1 MRLVL
6 SSVLLGLVWFVAVNI
21 AATLAAWTLGYF
33 LTRRPGPVGASR
45 LLPDGAS
52 RLLPDGASRFLIV
65 RLLPA
70 AVSSFFVLAVFLPAH
85 WRFEPVESDESFG
98 VVLGTAAALGLRLV
112 LGAALRALRAGLAG
126 YRFATLVRRA
136 ARREADAFVLSGLP
150 GVSLAGIWRPRI
162 LIGSE
167 ARAALTPS
175 ELDLAISHEIAH
187 RRSKDN
193 LKRFL
198 MFSSP
203 DLFRWTRM
211 ARQLEERWQA
221 EAECEADAH
230 AVRGDGH
237 RAVVLAAALVKVA
250 RLSGLTA
257 VPPITPAWTSSA
269 FHVPTLLEMRVRR
282 LVSGSAPRPAAAG
295 TAAWYGIVI
304 SAGIAAGAWLVGF
317 SDALHLI
324 TETMVTRLP

>member
-6 SSVLLGLVWFVAVNI
+6 SSVLLGLVWFVVVNAV
-21 AATLAAWTLGYF
+21 ATLAAWMLGRF
-33 LTRRPGPVGASR
+33 VTRRPGPV
-45 LLPDGAS
+45 GAS

-85 WRFEPVESDESFG
+85 WRFEPVDSDESFG
-98 VVLGTAAALGLRLV
+98 VVLATAAALGLWLV

-136 ARREADAFVLSGLP
+136 ARREAEAFVLSGLP

-203 DLFRWTRM
+203 DL
-211 ARQLEERWQA
+211 LSL
-221 EAECEADAH
+221 DA
-230 AVRGDGH
+230 G
-237 RAVVLAAALVKVA
+237 
-250 RLSGLTA
+250 
-257 VPPITPAWTSSA
+257 
-269 FHVPTLLEMRVRR
+269 
-282 LVSGSAPRPAAAG
+282 G
-295 TAAWYGIVI
+295 TAARRAL
-304 SAGIAAGAWLVGF
+304 AGRGRVRG
-317 SDALHLI
+317 
-324 TETMVTRLP
+324 

>member
-6 SSVLLGLVWFVAVNI
+6 SSVLLGLAWFVAVNA
-21 AATLAAWTLGYF
+21 AATLAAWGLGR
-33 LTRRPGPVGASR
+33 LVTRRPRPVGASW
-45 LLPDGAS
+45 LLM
-52 RLLPDGASRFLIV
+52 V

-70 AVSSFFVLAVFLPAH
+70 AASSFFVLAVFLPAH
-85 WRFEPVESDESFG
+85 WRFEPADSDETFG
-98 VVLGTAAALGLRLV
+98 VVLGTAAALGLYLV
-112 LGAALRALRAGLAG
+112 LDASWRALRAALAG
-126 YRFATLVRRA
+126 HRFAALVRRT
-136 ARREADAFVLSGLP
+136 ARLEAGDVVESFVLNGLP

-187 RRSKDN
+187 RRSLDN

-198 MFSSP
+198 MYCAP
-203 DLFRWTRM
+203 DFFGRTAV

-237 RAVVLAAALVKVA
+237 RAVVLATALVKVA
-250 RLSGLTA
+250 RLGCVGNLHAIS
-257 VPPITPAWTSSA
+257 PAWTSSA

-282 LVSGSAPRPAAAG
+282 LVSGSAPPPAAAG
-295 TAAWYGIVI
+295 TAGWSGAAT
-304 SAGIAAGAWLVGF
+304 SAGIATGVWMLGL
-317 SDALHLI
+317 SDALHVV
-324 TETMVTRLP
+324 TEVLVTRLP

>member
-6 SSVLLGLVWFVAVNI
+6 SSVLLGLAWFAAVNA
-21 AATLAAWTLGYF
+21 AATLAAWMLGRF
-33 LTRRPGPVGASR
+33 IIRRPGPFGAGR
-45 LLPDGAS
+45 LLT
-52 RLLPDGASRFLIV
+52 V

-70 AVSSFFVLAVFLPAH
+70 AASSVFVLAVFLPAH
-85 WRFEPVESDESFG
+85 WRFEPADSGESFG
-98 VVLGTAAALGLRLV
+98 FVLGALAAIGLWLVLGTSW
-112 LGAALRALRAGLAG
+112 RALRAGLAG
-126 YRFATLVRRA
+126 HRFAALVRRA
-136 ARREADAFVLSGLP
+136 AKLEVGDAFETFVLDLNGLP

-162 LIGSE
+162 LIGAE

-187 RRSKDN
+187 RRSRDN

-198 MFSSP
+198 MFCSP
-203 DLFRWTRM
+203 DFFGSTTV

-237 RAVVLAAALVKVA
+237 RAVVLATALVKVA
-250 RLSGLTA
+250 RLGGGGSLHS
-257 VPPITPAWTSSA
+257 ISPAWTSSA

-282 LVSGSAPRPAAAG
+282 LVSSSALPPVAPGNVGWSGTALGLGAAAG
-295 TAAWYGIVI
+295 V
-304 SAGIAAGAWLVGF
+304 WLLGF
-317 SDALHLI
+317 SDMLHLI
-324 TETMVTRLP
+324 TEAMVTRLP

>member
-6 SSVLLGLVWFVAVNI
+6 SSVLLGLVWFVAVN
-21 AATLAAWTLGYF
+21 AVATTAAWTLGRR
-33 LTRRPGPVGASR
+33 LTRRPGPVGARR
-45 LLPDGAS
+45 LLMA
-52 RLLPDGASRFLIV
+52 

-85 WRFEPVESDESFG
+85 WRFEPAESDESFG
-98 VVLGTAAALGLRLV
+98 VVLGTAAALGLWLV
-112 LGAALRALRAGLAG
+112 LGAAGRALRAGLAG
-126 YRFATLVRRA
+126 HRFAAVVRRA
-136 ARREADAFVLSGLP
+136 ARRDAGDAFESFVLNGLP

-175 ELDLAISHEIAH
+175 ELDLAIAHEIAH
-187 RRSKDN
+187 RRSQDN

-198 MFSSP
+198 MFCAP
-203 DLFRWTRM
+203 DFFGRTRV
-211 ARQLEERWQA
+211 ARALEERWQA

-230 AVRGDGH
+230 AVRGDGQ

-250 RLSGLTA
+250 RLARTGP
-257 VPPITPAWTSSA
+257 VPAASPAWTSSA

-282 LVSGSAPRPAAAG
+282 LVSGCTPPPAAAG
-295 TAAWYGIVI
+295 TARWSGTAI
-304 SAGIAAGAWLVGF
+304 SACIAAGVWLVGF